1 VSALTEVAEP
11 TGRQIMEGI
20 MDGRLPRPNT
30 ATFLGVKLVE
40 VGDGRTVF
48 EFVPDERFDNGD
60 GSVHGGIL
68 ATLADF
74 AVATAIRTGIPAGAF
89 VATTNLNV
97 TYVRAVPS
105 DGGYVRC
112 EGRAVHVGRTLGHA
126 EATVTSSDGRLCV
139 HAVGT
144 CTIRLAP

>member
-1 VSALTEVAEP
+1 VSALTEVTEP

-20 MDGRLPRPNT
+20 MEGRLPRPKT
-30 ATFLGVKLVE
+30 AAFLGVQLVE
-40 VGDGRTVF
+40 VDDGRTVF
-48 EFVPDERFDNGD
+48 EFMADERFDNGD

-74 AVATAIRTGIPAGAF
+74 AVATAIRTRIPAGAF

-97 TYVRAVPS
+97 TYVHAVPS
-105 DGGYVRC
+105 DRERIRC

-126 EATVTSSDGRLCV
+126 EATVTSAGGRICV
-139 HAVGT
+139 LAVGT
-144 CTIRLAP
+144 CTIRPAR